1 MRMPKAPGVSSSALC
16 LSIPPAAGTKL
27 VTFSEVV
34 MSDSAAKPHPQF
46 RNLTLSQLASY
57 RLPLAGKLSILHRIS
72 GLGLF
77 LALPIILLPMF
88 GKSVLSEASFGQ
100 FREMVSNPLVKIVL
114 LCLIWAYL
122 HHFCAGVRYLLL
134 DVHVGVEKYAAQKSA
149 ASVFVVSLALTLV
162 FGLKL
167 FGVF

>member
-1 MRMPKAPGVSSSALC
+1 
-16 LSIPPAAGTKL
+16 
-27 VTFSEVV
+27 
-34 MSDSAAKPHPQF
+34 MSDSASKPRPQF

-57 RLPLAGKLSILHRIS
+57 RLPLAGKVSILHRIS

-88 GKSVLSEASFGQ
+88 EKSVLSELSFSQ
-100 FREMVSNPLVKIVL
+100 FQDIVSYPLVKIVL
-114 LCLIWAYL
+114 LGLIWAYL
-122 HHFCAGVRYLLL
+122 HHFCAGIRYLLL
-134 DVHVGVEKYAAQKSA
+134 DVHVGLEKYAAQKSA
-149 ASVFVVSLALTLV
+149 ASVLVASLALTLV